1 MGILKRNLKARMV
14 AYFLLLSVLVVV
26 ALSTVAFLL
35 AQETLKDRALERL
48 EVTSDFK
55 ELQLNLFV
63 EDQQEKIIRI
73 AEIPAIREATEMLLD
88 GEPGT
93 EGYAAAYKTLEQLV
107 DSAAAI
113 APNLSEIFFLTDVG
127 GRIFFSTE
135 KDHEGEYRVTDYYL
149 TEGRRGP
156 VIQNVYPSPITFAPT
171 MTVATPLIST
181 GGERLGVIA
190 SHVSLSE
197 LDRIVKDPTGLGDSG
212 ESYLVDKSNV
222 FLSAGSYGTDEF
234 PRGVHSFG
242 IDAAVQGERGA
253 QLYQNYAGTPV
264 IGIYRWIPEREL
276 ALLTEIHESEA
287 LAPARRLGLTLSAVG
302 LIAVGLLAIGVYLIA
317 QRIAQP
323 ILAITDTAI
332 KISGGDLEQEA
343 PVLTEDE
350 TGILARSFNDMI
362 GRLRTTLQEL
372 EAEQQRSENL
382 LLNVLPAPI
391 ADRLKRGEETIV
403 DSFEEVSVLFAD
415 IVGFTDFA
423 SQVSP
428 TYLIEM
434 LNEIFSAFDEMSERH
449 QLEKIKTIGDAYMV
463 GGGLPTPRPD
473 HAEAIADIALDM
485 QEYVSQM
492 DSRNDHKL
500 AIRIGINSGPLVA
513 GVVGTKKFLYDMWG
527 DTVNTAARMESQG
540 VEGCIQVTEE
550 TYGRLRKKYLFED
563 RGIVDIKGKGNMHVY
578 ILKGKNK
585 AAGQHA
591 GVEE

>member
-26 ALSTVAFLL
+26 ALSTVAFFV
-35 AQETLKDRALERL
+35 AQETLKDRAFERL
-48 EVTSDFK
+48 EVTSNLK

-63 EDQQEKIIRI
+63 EEQQDNIIRI
-73 AEIPAIREATEMLLD
+73 AEIPPIREAAEMVLSR
-88 GEPGT
+88 EPGT
-93 EGYAAAYKTLEQLV
+93 PGYRAAYNTLEQLV

-113 APNLSEIFFLTDVG
+113 SPNLSEIFFLTDVG

-135 KDHEGEYRVTDYYL
+135 KEHEGEYRVTDYYL
-149 TEGRRGP
+149 IQGRRGP
-156 VIQNVYPSPITFAPT
+156 VIQNVYPSPVTFAPT
-171 MTVATPLIST
+171 MTVASPLLSNR
-181 GGERLGVIA
+181 GKRLGVIA
-190 SHVSLSE
+190 AHVSLDI
-197 LDRIVKDPTGLGDSG
+197 LDRNVKDRTGLGESG
-212 ESYLVDKSNV
+212 ESYLVDKYNV
-222 FLSAGSYGTDEF
+222 FVSAASYGTEEF

-242 IDAAVQGERGA
+242 IDAAIQGERGA
-253 QLYQNYAGTPV
+253 EIYRNYAGASV
-264 IGIYRWIPEREL
+264 IGIYHWIPEREL
-276 ALLTEIHESEA
+276 ALLTEVPESEA
-287 LAPARRLGLTLSAVG
+287 LAPARRLGLTLAVVG
-302 LIAVGLLAIGVYLIA
+302 LMAVGLLTIGVYLIA
-317 QRIAQP
+317 QRITRP

-350 TGILARSFNDMI
+350 TGVLARNFNYMTS
-362 GRLRTTLQEL
+362 RLRTTLQDL
-372 EAEQQRSENL
+372 EAEQLRSESL

-449 QLEKIKTIGDAYMV
+449 QLEKIKTIGDSYMV